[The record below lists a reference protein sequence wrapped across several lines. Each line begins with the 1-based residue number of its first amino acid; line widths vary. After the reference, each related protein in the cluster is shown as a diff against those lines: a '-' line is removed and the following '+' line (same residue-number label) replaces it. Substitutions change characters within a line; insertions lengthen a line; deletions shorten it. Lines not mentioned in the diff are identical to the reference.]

1 MVRIVHDAGGVRGL
15 IVVLDFFSE
24 AVEKRLFELGNKGI
38 FHAAKRSM
46 AGLNIAGERMPRFP
60 DDIFRLANAVRDCG
74 AFPEL
79 ITPNHVHYINYP
91 KGGSSA
97 FKEHF
102 DGRARWGET
111 VVGVSTGHG
120 AVIYFKPHKP
130 HLKVA
135 GGCATWSRPA
145 GRFSCG

>member
-24 AVEKRLFELGNKGI
+24 AVEKRLFELGNNGI

-46 AGLNIAGERMPRFP
+46 AGLNIAGERMP
-60 DDIFRLANAVRDCG
+60 L
-74 AFPEL
+74 
-79 ITPNHVHYINYP
+79 
-91 KGGSSA
+91 
-97 FKEHF
+97 
-102 DGRARWGET
+102 
-111 VVGVSTGHG
+111 STGHG

-135 GGCATWSRPA
+135 PPADPPPNAGANLAADAFRTRVVHYETYFVIEIELPRRSLYIMSGESPARRTTTRSTWTTTDM
-145 GRFSCG
+145 